1 MTKEPRTYPE
11 LIKAIGED
19 ITPRIK
25 DFCKITSLTEAVEE
39 ALHAGP
45 TLELIAEF
53 VGYRHVELK
62 REEQGR

>member
-1 MTKEPRTYPE
+1 MTKAVETYPE

-25 DFCKITSLTEAVEE
+25 DFCRITSLTEAVAE
-39 ALHAGP
+39 ALNAGP

-62 REEQGR
+62 AEEQGK

>member
-1 MTKEPRTYPE
+1 MSKEPRTYPE
-11 LIKAIGED
+11 LIDAIRED

-25 DFCKITSLTEAVEE
+25 DFCKITSLEE
-39 ALHAGP
+39 AIDQAIHSGP

-62 REEQGR
+62 AEEQGR

>member
-1 MTKEPRTYPE
+1 MTKAVKTYPE

-25 DFCKITSLTEAVEE
+25 DFCKITSLTEAVAE
-39 ALHAGP
+39 ALNAGP

-62 REEQGR
+62 AEEQGK

>member
-1 MTKEPRTYPE
+1 MNKEPRTYPE
-11 LIKAIGED
+11 LIQAIRAD
-19 ITPRIK
+19 ITPRII
-25 DFCKITSLTEAVEE
+25 DFIKITSLEEAIDQ